1 MGDARVI
8 PHYHYAPDG
17 NYGAGEAMLNIVGF
31 AWGMSRNASKFCAY
45 ACPETPRERDDPQ
58 LDRVPIQR
66 TDFFFVA
73 AATKKRLPE
82 NAKDLGVDKPHGR
95 ATTTLRTRNR
105 NSL

>member
-1 MGDARVI
+1 
-8 PHYHYAPDG
+8 
-17 NYGAGEAMLNIVGF
+17 MLNIVGF
-31 AWGMSRNASKFCAY
+31 AWGMSRNASNLLCAG
-45 ACPETPRERDDPQ
+45 ASQNAAHPDDPQ
-58 LDRVPIQR
+58 TDRVPIQR

-95 ATTTLRTRNR
+95 ATNTLRTRNR